1 VIPDDDVT
9 LIIQN
14 LRHQN
19 RTSQAPTSSR
29 EKMSRKEVKKR
40 IREEMRADQPRYDE
54 VTRLLKERIE
64 RGLRDMNQRAKRR
77 ESS

>member
-1 VIPDDDVT
+1 
-9 LIIQN
+9 
-14 LRHQN
+14 
-19 RTSQAPTSSR
+19 
-29 EKMSRKEVKKR
+29 MSRKEVKKR